1 MMQVKSIVNKK
12 ALRETRLSTSMP
24 VLEGINS
31 QIKVLRSMM
40 MSIDDRSARTVANR
54 VNEMR
59 STIMFGSIYPL
70 QNLGKTPLFFCSK

>member
-1 MMQVKSIVNKK
+1 MQVKSMTNNK
-12 ALRETRLSTSMP
+12 ALREAGLSKSMP
-24 VLEGINS
+24 ILEGINS

-40 MSIDDRSARTVANR
+40 MRIDDRSTRTVANR

-70 QNLGKTPLFFCSK
+70 QNLESAPSFFCSR

>member
-1 MMQVKSIVNKK
+1 MMQVKTIANKK
-12 ALRETRLSTSMP
+12 AQRESKLSKSTP

-40 MSIDDRSARTVANR
+40 MRIDDRSARPVANR

-59 STIMFGSIYPL
+59 ASIMFGSVYPF
-70 QNLGKTPLFFCSK
+70 QNLERAQLFFCSR